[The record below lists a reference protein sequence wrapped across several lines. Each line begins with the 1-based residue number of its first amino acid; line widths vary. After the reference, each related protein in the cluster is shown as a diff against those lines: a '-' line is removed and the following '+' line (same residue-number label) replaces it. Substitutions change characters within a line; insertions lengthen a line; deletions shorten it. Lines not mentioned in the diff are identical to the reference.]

1 MNHTETD
8 NTEKYEGFTVGLA
21 LLDALP
27 VLFFLF
33 TGVVIYMLWGSRLFL
48 AGVAAATIGGAS
60 KVLWKLIVA
69 ANGKDVEGLTKAF
82 RVLMPAGFTM
92 MLLSLVTG
100 IVSDL
105 ISGDGSSG
113 SRTLSGLLQ
122 GITMMPAAVFFA
134 AGICGLC
141 LMGWLGRHMDNSAR
155 SNWIEEITN
164 CLAQLAILIG
174 VIIVYFGM
182 CYHAE
187 AFAFDALTSTG
198 SVTVTETEQM
208 YFFDGPGTDTAIIF
222 YPGAKVEPEAYAPLM
237 QMIAEGGVDCCLC
250 SMPLNFALFDKG
262 LADEIRA
269 EIEGDNAPYA
279 GPDNDY
285 KKWYLCG
292 HSLGGIAASM
302 LAAED
307 KSYDW
312 AGIIF
317 LASYPEVGV
326 EIPALSIYGTEDKVL
341 ASSDYSKAE
350 IKGYWPEIFTE
361 KVIQGGNHAQFGSY
375 GSQNGDG
382 QASITAAEQQKQTSD
397 EIIRWIEDQ

>member
-1 MNHTETD
+1 MNRAETD

-69 ANGKDVEGLTKAF
+69 AKGKDVQGLTKAF

-113 SRTLSGLLQ
+113 SRTLNGLLQ

-182 CYHAE
+182 CYHAD
-187 AFAFDALTSTG
+187 ALAFDALTSTG
-198 SVTVTETEQM
+198 SVTVTETEQT

-222 YPGAKVEPEAYAPLM
+222 YPGAKVEPAAYAPLL
-237 QMIAEGGVDCCLC
+237 QMIAAGGVD
-250 SMPLNFALFDKG
+250 
-262 LADEIRA
+262 
-269 EIEGDNAPYA
+269 
-279 GPDNDY
+279 
-285 KKWYLCG
+285 
-292 HSLGGIAASM
+292 
-302 LAAED
+302 
-307 KSYDW
+307 
-312 AGIIF
+312 
-317 LASYPEVGV
+317 
-326 EIPALSIYGTEDKVL
+326 
-341 ASSDYSKAE
+341 
-350 IKGYWPEIFTE
+350 
-361 KVIQGGNHAQFGSY
+361 
-375 GSQNGDG
+375 
-382 QASITAAEQQKQTSD
+382 
-397 EIIRWIEDQ
+397 

>member
-1 MNHTETD
+1 MNHTET
-8 NTEKYEGFTVGLA
+8 EKYKGFTVGLA

-27 VLFFLF
+27 VLFFLLS
-33 TGVVIYMLWGSRLFL
+33 GVVIYMLWGSRLFL
-48 AGVAAATIGGAS
+48 GGVAAVTIGGAS

-69 ANGKDVEGLTKAF
+69 AKGKDVQGLTKAF

-105 ISGDGSSG
+105 ISGDGASG
-113 SRTLSGLLQ
+113 SPTLDGFLQ
-122 GITMMPAAVFFA
+122 GITMMPAALFFA

-164 CLAQLAILIG
+164 CLAQLAVLIG
-174 VIIVYFGM
+174 VIIVYFGIY
-182 CYHAE
+182 YHA
-187 AFAFDALTSTG
+187 DAAALDAVMSTDT
-198 SVTVTETEQM
+198 VTVTEADRM
-208 YFFDGPGTDTAIIF
+208 YCFDGPGTDEVIIF
-222 YPGAKVEPEAYAPLM
+222 YPGAKVEAESYAPLM
-237 QMIAEGGVDCCLC
+237 QMLAEGGVDCCLC

-269 EIEGDNAPYA
+269 EIEGDDAPYA

-292 HSLGGIAASM
+292 HSLGGVTESVLAAS
-302 LAAED
+302 D
-307 KSYDW
+307 KSYAWD
-312 AGIIF
+312 GIVF
-317 LASYPEVGV
+317 LASYPAVGIK
-326 EIPALSIYGTEDKVL
+326 IPALSIYGTEDKVL
-341 ASSDYSKAE
+341 DPGSYNKAGT
-350 IKGYWPEIFTE
+350 KGYWPENFTE
-361 KVIQGGNHAQFGSY
+361 KVISGGNHAQFGSY
-375 GSQNGDG
+375 GSQKGDG

-397 EIIRWIEDQ
+397 EIIRWIENQ